1 MRRSPS
7 RGTAGGRWLGAAL
20 LVGLVVIALLN
31 DGGERDAGTGAD
43 PATGV
48 AAGERVQAEVLRVVD
63 GDTIEVELGGRSED
77 LRLIGVDTPET
88 VKPGAPVDCFG
99 PQASEF
105 SKRLLSGERVTL
117 RFDRE
122 LRDRFGRLL
131 AYVYLGDTFVNAELI
146 RGGYARTLEIAPNT
160 SEAEQLGRLEQAAG
174 EAGVGLWSA
183 C

>member
-1 MRRSPS
+1 MRRSLP
-7 RGTAGGRWLGAAL
+7 GGAFGGRWLGAAVL
-20 LVGLVVIALLN
+20 IGLVVVALLN
-31 DGGERDAGTGAD
+31 DGGERDGTGAD

-63 GDTIEVELGGRSED
+63 GDTIEVALGGRTED

-99 PQASEF
+99 PEASEF
-105 SKRLLSGERVTL
+105 SKRLLSGEQVEL

-122 LRDRFGRLL
+122 LRDRYDRLL
-131 AYVYLGDTFVNAELI
+131 AYVYLDDTFVNAELI

-174 EAGVGLWSA
+174 EAGAGLWSA